1 MINNEDYSPWI
12 KILQFL
18 IVLYLWSSTMN
29 TELAL
34 SIGSKIREARKNQS
48 VSQEQLALLTT
59 IDRSYLGRIER
70 GEVSVTVEKLAQI
83 AHVLNVDINNLIP

>member
-1 MINNEDYSPWI
+1 
-12 KILQFL
+12 
-18 IVLYLWSSTMN
+18 MN

-34 SIGSKIREARKNQS
+34 SIGSKIREARKYKS
-48 VSQEQLALLTT
+48 ISQEQLALLTI

-83 AHVLNVDINNLIP
+83 AHVLNVDIKSLIP

>member
-1 MINNEDYSPWI
+1 LINNEDYSPWI

>member
-1 MINNEDYSPWI
+1 M
-12 KILQFL
+12 
-18 IVLYLWSSTMN
+18 YLWLSTMN

-34 SIGSKIREARKNQS
+34 SIGSKIREARKNKS

-83 AHVLNVDINNLIP
+83 AHVLNVDIKSLIP

>member
-1 MINNEDYSPWI
+1 
-12 KILQFL
+12 
-18 IVLYLWSSTMN
+18 MN

-34 SIGSKIREARKNQS
+34 SIGSKIREARKNKS

-70 GEVSVTVEKLAQI
+70 GEVSVTVEKLDQI
-83 AHVLNVDINNLIP
+83 AHVLNVDIKSLIP